1 MSRNLTA
8 AAITEIISQK
18 MTPVLFVQMLFS
30 SGNIYVWSGTYPII
44 ATMPGG
50 ASQTWVGLGN
60 LGTIGAIGETADV
73 AASGVSF
80 MLSGI
85 PASLITS
92 ALGEVRQGNPV
103 LIWQGFLTAAGGI
116 VVSPYQA
123 WAGRMDTCA
132 IRETAD
138 LAAITITAENR
149 LIDLQKSRERR
160 YEKQDHAIE
169 FAGDLGFDY
178 VPSLQEL
185 SVVWGKKNV
194 PLTSGQGSGCFSANT
209 MMHVHRL
216 LPCSNGGSYFDLVIP
231 FEILKAG
238 DLVWTA
244 RGTWRPVERVAVHD
258 FRGMLLDMGHQ
269 ELVTRDHPI
278 QVGAGWHPAEV
289 RFREEAFYDGKI
301 YNAEV
306 KADDDGSAADTE
318 HSYTLASGL
327 VCHNKLNQKV

>member
-1 MSRNLTA
+1 MARNLTA

-18 MTPVLFVQMLFS
+18 MTPVLFAQMLFS
-30 SGNIYVWSGTYPII
+30 SGNIFVWSGTYPIV

-50 ASQTWVGLGN
+50 ASQTWTGLGN
-60 LGTIGAIGETADV
+60 LGTIGPIGETADV
-73 AASGVSF
+73 AATGVGFS
-80 MLSGI
+80 LSGI

-103 LIWQGFLTAAGGI
+103 LIWQAFLTAAGGI

-123 WAGRMDTCA
+123 WAGRMDTCQ
-132 IRETAD
+132 ISETAD
-138 LAAITITAENR
+138 LASITITAENR

-160 YEKQDHAIE
+160 YEKQDHSIE

-194 PLTSGQGSGCFSANT
+194 PLTSGQGSGCFSAST
-209 MMHVHRL
+209 RIMVRRRPYVFGIAFSEL
-216 LPCSNGGSYFDLVIP
+216 CEGDF
-231 FEILKAG
+231 IL
-238 DLVWTA
+238 TA
-244 RGTWRPVERVAVHD
+244 RRTWRPVERVAIHD
-258 FRGMLLDMGHQ
+258 WRGMLLDMGDG

-278 QVGAGWHPAEV
+278 QVGAGWSPAEI
-289 RFREEAFYDGKI
+289 RFRDEIFYDGKI

-306 KADDDGSAADTE
+306 KADDDGTGADTE

-327 VCHNKLNQKV
+327 VCHNKLKQL